1 MIAFILRRVAQAVLV
16 MLVMTIIVFI
26 GVNVIGN
33 PVDIMISPQADLA
46 ERQRIIA
53 ELGLDQPIWR
63 QYLNFIGGL
72 LNGDLGVSYVYNRPS
87 LDLILERLPATLE
100 LAATAMA
107 IAIVI
112 GIPAGLY
119 AGLYPRA
126 VLSRL
131 LMAASVLGF
140 SLPTFWVGLLMI
152 MVFAVHLGILPSG
165 GRGDTVRLLGMQ
177 WSIFSHNG
185 LAYIIMP
192 ALNLALFKTS
202 LILRMTQ
209 AGVREV
215 MPQDYV
221 KVARAKGLSPARVV
235 WVHVLKN
242 VMIPVVTIIGLEFGS
257 VVAFSVV
264 TEKIFAWPGIG
275 KLIID
280 SIGSLDRPVIIAYLM
295 MIVALFVLINLI
307 VDLLYILLDPRV
319 RTAGGRS

>member
-1 MIAFILRRVAQAVLV
+1 
-16 MLVMTIIVFI
+16 
-26 GVNVIGN
+26 
-33 PVDIMISPQADLA
+33 
-46 ERQRIIA
+46 
-53 ELGLDQPIWR
+53 
-63 QYLNFIGGL
+63 
-72 LNGDLGVSYVYNRPS
+72 
-87 LDLILERLPATLE
+87 
-100 LAATAMA
+100 
-107 IAIVI
+107 
-112 GIPAGLY
+112 
-119 AGLYPRA
+119 
-126 VLSRL
+126 
-131 LMAASVLGF
+131 
-140 SLPTFWVGLLMI
+140 
-152 MVFAVHLGILPSG
+152 
-165 GRGDTVRLLGMQ
+165 
-177 WSIFSHNG
+177 
-185 LAYIIMP
+185 AYIIMP

-242 VMIPVVTIIGLEFGS
+242 VMIPVATIIGLEFGS